1 MQRSP
6 LTLALLGGLMLGGCT
21 LAPSYQQ
28 PAPPVPAQL
37 GETAIDGASELTLP
51 GWSSLYQ
58 SAELQQ
64 LIQSAL
70 DNNRDLRLAVLDV
83 AALRAQ
89 YQIQRADLYPNLSVD
104 GSGSRQRLPGDL
116 SGTGRS
122 TLSDQYGVQVG
133 VTAWELDLFGRV
145 RSLKD
150 ASLENY
156 LASEEAQRSTR
167 LALVAQ
173 VAQSYL
179 TLVSDRQNLAISHE
193 TVAAQEDSLAL
204 IQRRFESGLGTE
216 LDVRQAQ
223 IALQGARAN
232 QASFE
237 RQVSQDYNAL
247 AILVGGPLPDL
258 ESVDLDSDTL
268 ALVAPVPEG
277 LSSTLLTQRPD
288 VQQAEHQL
296 RAANASIGAARAAFF
311 PSIQL
316 TGAYGSMSSELS
328 GLFDSGSKAW
338 SFSPSISLPIFS
350 GGRNKANLELAEVR
364 QDQAVATYEK
374 AIQTAF
380 QEVANALQA
389 RDTLARQ
396 QQAQQALVTAT
407 EQSLTLSQQRYEQGA
422 DDYLAVLDA
431 QRTLLS
437 ARQQLVTLKL
447 QQLSNETEL
456 YRALGGGWDA
466 QQPTHVASR

>member
-1 MQRSP
+1 MTRNP

-21 LAPSYQQ
+21 LAPSYEQ
-28 PAPPVPAQL
+28 PASPVPAQL

-247 AILVGGPLPDL
+247 AVLVGGPLPDL

-447 QQLSNETEL
+447 QQLTNETEL

>member
-1 MQRSP
+1 MTRNP

-21 LAPSYQQ
+21 LAPSYEQ
-28 PAPPVPAQL
+28 PASPVPAQL
-37 GETAIDGASELTLP
+37 GETTIDGASELTLP

-104 GSGSRQRLPGDL
+104 GSGTRQRLPGDL
-116 SGTGRS
+116 SSTGSS

-150 ASLENY
+150 ASLETY
-156 LASEEAQRSTR
+156 LASEEAQRSTQ

-179 TLVSDRQNLAISHE
+179 TLVSDRQNLAISRE
-193 TVAAQEDSLAL
+193 TVAAQENSLAL

-247 AILVGGPLPDL
+247 AVLVGGPLPAL
-258 ESVDLDSDTL
+258 ESVNLNSDTL
-268 ALVAPVPEG
+268 SLVAPVPEG
-277 LSSTLLTQRPD
+277 LSSSLLTQRPD

-350 GGRNKANLELAEVR
+350 GGRNKANLDLAEVR

-447 QQLSNETEL
+447 QQLTNETEL
-456 YRALGGGWDA
+456 YRALGGGWEA

>member
-1 MQRSP
+1 MTRNP

-21 LAPSYQQ
+21 LAPSYEQ
-28 PAPPVPAQL
+28 PASPVPAQL
-37 GETAIDGASELTLP
+37 GEATMDGASELTLP

-193 TVAAQEDSLAL
+193 TVAAQEDSLTL

-247 AILVGGPLPDL
+247 AVLVGGPLPDL
-258 ESVDLDSDTL
+258 ESVDLGSDTL

-447 QQLSNETEL
+447 QQLTNETEL

>member
-1 MQRSP
+1 
-6 LTLALLGGLMLGGCT
+6 
-21 LAPSYQQ
+21 
-28 PAPPVPAQL
+28 
-37 GETAIDGASELTLP
+37 
-51 GWSSLYQ
+51 
-58 SAELQQ
+58 
-64 LIQSAL
+64 
-70 DNNRDLRLAVLDV
+70 
-83 AALRAQ
+83 
-89 YQIQRADLYPNLSVD
+89 
-104 GSGSRQRLPGDL
+104 
-116 SGTGRS
+116 
-122 TLSDQYGVQVG
+122 
-133 VTAWELDLFGRV
+133 
-145 RSLKD
+145 SLKD
-150 ASLENY
+150 ASLETY
-156 LASEEAQRSTR
+156 LASEEARRSTQ

-179 TLVSDRQNLAISHE
+179 TLVSDRQNLAISRE
-193 TVAAQEDSLAL
+193 TVAAQENSLAL

-223 IALQGARAN
+223 IALQGARAI

-237 RQVSQDYNAL
+237 RQVSQDHNAL
-247 AILVGGPLPDL
+247 AVLVGGPLPAL
-258 ESVDLDSDTL
+258 ESVNLNSDTL
-268 ALVAPVPEG
+268 SLVAPVPEG
-277 LSSTLLTQRPD
+277 LSSSLLTQRPD

-350 GGRNKANLELAEVR
+350 GGRNKANLDLAEVR

-447 QQLSNETEL
+447 QQLTNETEL
-456 YRALGGGWDA
+456 YRALGGGWEA

>member
-1 MQRSP
+1 MTRNP

-21 LAPSYQQ
+21 LAPSYEQ
-28 PAPPVPAQL
+28 PASPVPAQL
-37 GETAIDGASELTLP
+37 GETTTDGASELTLP
-51 GWSSLYQ
+51 GWSTLYQ

-104 GSGSRQRLPGDL
+104 GSGTRQRLPGDL
-116 SGTGRS
+116 SYTGSS

-156 LASEEAQRSTR
+156 LASEEAQRSTQ
-167 LALVAQ
+167 LALIAQ
-173 VAQSYL
+173 AAQSYL
-179 TLVSDRQNLAISHE
+179 TLVSDRQNLAISEE
-193 TVAAQEDSLAL
+193 TVAAQEDSLTL

-232 QASFE
+232 LASFE

-247 AILVGGPLPDL
+247 AVLVGGPLPTL
-258 ESVDLDSDTL
+258 ESVNLDSDTL

-277 LSSTLLTQRPD
+277 LSSALLTQRPD

-316 TGAYGSMSSELS
+316 TGAYGTMSSELS

-350 GGRNKANLELAEVR
+350 GGRNKANLDLAEVR

-380 QEVANALQA
+380 QEVANALEA

-431 QRTLLS
+431 QRTLLA

-447 QQLSNETEL
+447 QQLTNETEL
-456 YRALGGGWDA
+456 YRALGGGWNA
-466 QQPTHVASR
+466 QHPTHVASR

>member
-1 MQRSP
+1 MTRNP

-21 LAPSYQQ
+21 LAPSYEQ
-28 PAPPVPAQL
+28 PASPVPAQL
-37 GETAIDGASELTLP
+37 GETTADGTAELTLP
-51 GWSSLYQ
+51 GWSTLYQ

-104 GSGSRQRLPGDL
+104 GSGTRQRLPGDR
-116 SGTGRS
+116 SSTGSS

-150 ASLENY
+150 ASLETY
-156 LASEEAQRSTR
+156 LASEEAQRSTQ

-179 TLVSDRQNLAISHE
+179 TLVSDRQNLAISRE
-193 TVAAQEDSLAL
+193 TVAAQENSLAL

-247 AILVGGPLPDL
+247 AVLVGGPLPAL
-258 ESVDLDSDTL
+258 ESVNLNSDTL
-268 ALVAPVPEG
+268 SLVAPVPEG
-277 LSSTLLTQRPD
+277 LSSSLLTQRPD

-350 GGRNKANLELAEVR
+350 GGRNKANLDLAEVR

-447 QQLSNETEL
+447 QQLTNETEL
-456 YRALGGGWDA
+456 YRALGGGWEA

>member
-1 MQRSP
+1 MTRNP

-28 PAPPVPAQL
+28 PLSPVPAQL
-37 GETAIDGASELTLP
+37 GEANGNSASELTLP
-51 GWSSLYQ
+51 SWSSLYQ

-64 LIQSAL
+64 LIQSSL
-70 DNNRDLRLAVLDV
+70 DNNRDLRIAVLDV

-104 GSGSRQRLPGDL
+104 ASGSRQRLPSDL
-116 SGTGRS
+116 SGTGHS

-150 ASLENY
+150 ASLEKY
-156 LASEEAQRSTR
+156 LASEEAQRSTQ

-179 TLVSDRQNLAISHE
+179 TLVSDRQNLAISRE
-193 TVAAQEDSLAL
+193 TVVAQEDSLAL
-204 IQRRFESGLGTE
+204 IERRYESGLGSE

-223 IALQGARAN
+223 IALQEARAN
-232 QASFE
+232 LASFE
-237 RQVSQDYNAL
+237 RQVDQDYNAL
-247 AILVGGPLPDL
+247 AVLVGGPLPTL
-258 ESVDLDSDTL
+258 KSVNLDNDAL
-268 ALVAPVPEG
+268 ALVAPVPQG
-277 LSSTLLTQRPD
+277 LPSALLTQRPD

-296 RAANASIGAARAAFF
+296 RAANANIGAARAAFF

-316 TGAYGSMSSELS
+316 TGAYGTMSSELS

-338 SFSPSISLPIFS
+338 SFIPSISLPIFS
-350 GGRNKANLELAEVR
+350 GGRNRANLDLAEVR
-364 QDQAVATYEK
+364 QDQAVASYEK

-447 QQLSNETEL
+447 QQLTNETEL

>member
-1 MQRSP
+1 MTRNP

-21 LAPSYQQ
+21 LAPSYEQ
-28 PAPPVPAQL
+28 PASPVPAQL
-37 GETAIDGASELTLP
+37 GETTIDGASELTLP

-104 GSGSRQRLPGDL
+104 GSGTRQRLPGDL
-116 SGTGRS
+116 SSTGSS

-150 ASLENY
+150 ASLETY
-156 LASEEAQRSTR
+156 LASEEAQRSTQ

-179 TLVSDRQNLAISHE
+179 TLVSDRQNLAISRE
-193 TVAAQEDSLAL
+193 TVAAQENSLAL

-247 AILVGGPLPDL
+247 AVLVGGPLPAL
-258 ESVDLDSDTL
+258 ESVNLNSDTL
-268 ALVAPVPEG
+268 SLVAPVPEG
-277 LSSTLLTQRPD
+277 LSSSLLTQRPD

-447 QQLSNETEL
+447 QQLTNETEL
-456 YRALGGGWDA
+456 YRALGGGWEA

>member
-1 MQRSP
+1 MTRNP
-6 LTLALLGGLMLGGCT
+6 LMLALLGGLMLGGCT
-21 LAPSYQQ
+21 LAPSYEQ
-28 PAPPVPAQL
+28 PASPVPAQL
-37 GETAIDGASELTLP
+37 GETAVDGVSELALP
-51 GWSSLYQ
+51 GWSTLYQ

-104 GSGSRQRLPGDL
+104 GSGTRQRLPGDL
-116 SGTGRS
+116 SGSGNS
-122 TLSDQYGVQVG
+122 TLTDQYGVQVG

-156 LASEEAQRSTR
+156 LASEEAQRSTQ

-179 TLVSDRQNLAISHE
+179 TLVSDRQNLAISEE
-193 TVAAQEDSLAL
+193 TVAAQEDSLTL

-247 AILVGGPLPDL
+247 AVLVGGPLPSL
-258 ESVDLDSDTL
+258 ESVNLDSDTL

-277 LSSTLLTQRPD
+277 LSSALLTQRPD

-350 GGRNKANLELAEVR
+350 GGRNKANLDLAEVR

-447 QQLSNETEL
+447 QQLTNETEL
-456 YRALGGGWDA
+456 YRALGGGWNA

>member
-1 MQRSP
+1 MTRNP

-21 LAPSYQQ
+21 LAPSYEQ
-28 PAPPVPAQL
+28 PASPVPVQVGA
-37 GETAIDGASELTLP
+37 TAVDGASELTLP
-51 GWSSLYQ
+51 GWSTLYQ

-104 GSGSRQRLPGDL
+104 GSGTRQRLPGDL
-116 SGTGRS
+116 SSTGSS

-150 ASLENY
+150 ASLETY
-156 LASEEAQRSTR
+156 LASEEAQRSTQ

-179 TLVSDRQNLAISHE
+179 TLVSDRQNLAISRE
-193 TVAAQEDSLAL
+193 TVAAQENSLAL

-247 AILVGGPLPDL
+247 AVLVGGPLPDWN
-258 ESVDLDSDTL
+258 
-268 ALVAPVPEG
+268 
-277 LSSTLLTQRPD
+277 R
-288 VQQAEHQL
+288 
-296 RAANASIGAARAAFF
+296 
-311 PSIQL
+311 
-316 TGAYGSMSSELS
+316 
-328 GLFDSGSKAW
+328 
-338 SFSPSISLPIFS
+338 
-350 GGRNKANLELAEVR
+350 
-364 QDQAVATYEK
+364 
-374 AIQTAF
+374 
-380 QEVANALQA
+380 
-389 RDTLARQ
+389 
-396 QQAQQALVTAT
+396 
-407 EQSLTLSQQRYEQGA
+407 
-422 DDYLAVLDA
+422 
-431 QRTLLS
+431 
-437 ARQQLVTLKL
+437 
-447 QQLSNETEL
+447 
-456 YRALGGGWDA
+456 
-466 QQPTHVASR
+466 